1 MLGIIIP
8 ISVMFGI
15 FLILFASALIERLVH
30 KSRIKKKREID
41 SRKEEELRKIAI
53 FNRELEEKRQK
64 RNAYMREYMREYR
77 KKKKEVNK

>member
-8 ISVMFGI
+8 ISVIAGV

-30 KSRIKKKREID
+30 KSRIKK
-41 SRKEEELRKIAI
+41 EEALRKIAL

-64 RNAYMREYMREYR
+64 RNAYMREYR
-77 KKKKEVNK
+77 KKKKGANN